1 VLYTTEQ
8 TNASEENPMSI
19 SMYRNNVT
27 RLTKEIA
34 DLRKQVGQENERMA
48 RLGNDTVSIQRTM
61 TGNMNLSTLNSKLQ
75 QIANKQKDISQCQ
88 KKVGDLESRI
98 SSKMS
103 DLSRALDS
111 LRSLESQEQRK
122 QDAEDKR
129 RRDEEK
135 KRNDEQK
142 RRDDEAL
149 RRAKE
154 LTRETEKQARLHSQL
169 RSSPLI
175 IDFSKLPTK
184 IKVVFFAANPIDQDQ
199 LRLDEE
205 IRTIEEKI
213 RASEYRDSVQ
223 LISKWAVRPTDL
235 LQALNEHRPNVVH
248 FSGHGSATDEIV
260 FVDSNGNTKLVSK
273 NAIVELMNTMADNIQ
288 VVIFNTCF
296 SSGQAEA
303 VTQHID
309 VAIGMNTSIGDEAAR
324 VFAAS
329 FYSAIGF
336 GRSVLQAFD
345 QAKAALMLEGIP
357 EERTPVLFTRDGV
370 DPMSIVLVRPT

>member
-1 VLYTTEQ
+1 
-8 TNASEENPMSI
+8 MSA

-48 RLGNDTVSIQRTM
+48 RLGNDIVSIQRGM
-61 TGNMNLSTLNSKLQ
+61 SGNISLSTLNSKLQ
-75 QIANKQKDISQCQ
+75 QIASKQKDISQSQ

-98 SSKMS
+98 STKMGE
-103 DLSRALDS
+103 LSRNLDS
-111 LRSLESQEQRK
+111 LKSAEAQEQRK
-122 QDAEDKR
+122 QETEEKR

-135 KRNDEQK
+135 RRNDEQK
-142 RRDDEAL
+142 RREEEAL

-169 RSSPLI
+169 RSNPLI

-184 IKVVFFAANPIDQDQ
+184 IKVIFFAANPVDQNQ

-213 RASEYRDSVQ
+213 RASEYRESVE

-235 LQALNEHRPNVVH
+235 LQALNEHKPNIVH
-248 FSGHGSATDEIV
+248 FSGHGSDTDEIV
-260 FVDSNGNTKLVSK
+260 FLDSSGNTKLVSK

-336 GRSVLQAFD
+336 GRSVLEAFN
-345 QAKAALMLEGIP
+345 QAKTALMLEDIP
-357 EERTPVLFTRDGV
+357 EENTPVLFTREGV
-370 DPMSIVLVRPT
+370 DPTNIILVRPM